1 MRIQTGQGYIS
12 LLTLLAIWSISA
24 ITSLP
29 GLAISPIL
37 GDLDKIFPHV
47 SELEIQMLT
56 SLPNLLIIPFVLLS
70 GKLTQSKGK
79 IPMLILGLGI
89 FLLCGI
95 LYFFATSVNA
105 LIMISCFLGIGAGL
119 IIPLS
124 TGLIADV
131 FSGQY
136 RTQQLGLSSSITNL
150 TLVFATFIAGL
161 LANYNWHLPFVVYLV
176 PIICLVLCRYLT
188 PKNLVN
194 NTKPAAPATPVVSKQ
209 AVAPNPYLKDGQLI
223 NKKLLFGVMMIYYLA
238 TYTGMIVTYNLSF
251 VIESYHY
258 GSEYSG
264 TLISILFLAIMI
276 PGLIITKVIKLLSD
290 YAIVI
295 GFGMITIGLLMIVL
309 FKNIFLIGL
318 GTFIIGFGYGIIQPL
333 IYNKTV
339 LTASVQKAVLAL
351 AFVMAMNYVALVT
364 LPVFADFFD
373 SIFHSKSVIFPFLVN
388 AIMSGIICVI
398 AYIYRKRVLFS
409 SVGTLG

>member
-131 FSGQY
+131 FSGEY
-136 RTQQLGLSSSITNL
+136 RTEQLGLSSSITNL
-150 TLVFATFIAGL
+150 TLVFATFIAGW

-176 PIICLVLCRYLT
+176 PIICLVLCKFLT
-188 PKNLVN
+188 SKNLAN
-194 NTKPAAPATPVVSKQ
+194 NNKPVSSAQDTSKPAAVVS
-209 AVAPNPYLKDGQLI
+209 NPYIKPGQLL

-238 TYTGMIVTYNLSF
+238 TYTGMVITYDLSF

-258 GSEYSG
+258 GSESAG

-276 PGLIITKVIKLLSD
+276 PGLIITKIIKLLSN

-309 FKNIFLIGL
+309 FKDIFLIGF
-318 GTFIIGFGYGIIQPL
+318 GTFIVGFGYGIIQPL

-339 LTASVQKAVLAL
+339 LTATAQKAVLAL

-364 LPVFADFFD
+364 LPVFADFFV
-373 SIFHSKSVIFPFLVN
+373 SIFHSKSAIFPFLVN
-388 AIMSGIICVI
+388 AIISGIMAIL

-409 SVGTLG
+409 SEGTLG

>member
-1 MRIQTGQGYIS
+1 MKIQTGQGFIS
-12 LLTLLAIWSISA
+12 LPTLLAIWSISA

-47 SELEIQMLT
+47 SDLEIQMLT

-70 GKLTQSKGK
+70 GKITQSKGK
-79 IPMLILGLGI
+79 IPMLLLGLGI

-105 LIMISCFLGIGAGL
+105 LIIISCFLGVGAGL

-124 TGLIADV
+124 TGLIADA
-131 FSGQY
+131 FSGEY
-136 RTQQLGLSSSITNL
+136 RAKQLGLSSSITNL
-150 TLVFATFIAGL
+150 TLVFATFIAGW
-161 LANYNWHLPFVVYLV
+161 LANYNWHLPFIVYLV

-188 PKNLVN
+188 PKNMVN
-194 NTKPAAPATPVVSKQ
+194 NANPVANTQAEAKQ
-209 AVAPNPYLKDGQLI
+209 DAIPSPYIKAGQLM
-223 NKKLLFGVMMIYYLA
+223 NKQLLFGVMMIYFLA
-238 TYTGMIVTYNLSF
+238 TYTGMVVTYNLSF
-251 VIESYHY
+251 VIQSYNLN
-258 GSEYSG
+258 SDYSG
-264 TLISILFLAIMI
+264 TLISLLFLAIML
-276 PGLIITKVIKLLSD
+276 PGLFITRIIKYLSN

-295 GFGMITIGLLMIVL
+295 GFTMITIGLLMIVL
-309 FKNIFLIGL
+309 FKNIFLIGF

-339 LTASVQKAVLAL
+339 LTARIEKAVLAL

-364 LPVFADFFD
+364 LPFIESFFEM
-373 SIFHSKSVIFPFLVN
+373 IFHNKTTMFPFLIN
-388 AIMSGIICVI
+388 AIISGITAIFAFI
-398 AYIYRKRVLFS
+398 FRKRVLFS
-409 SVGTLG
+409 SEGTLS

>member
-131 FSGQY
+131 FSGEY
-136 RTQQLGLSSSITNL
+136 RTEQLGLSSSITNL
-150 TLVFATFIAGL
+150 TLVFATFIAGW

-176 PIICLVLCRYLT
+176 PIICLVLCKFLT
-188 PKNLVN
+188 SKNLAN
-194 NTKPAAPATPVVSKQ
+194 NNKPVSSAQDTSKPAAVVS
-209 AVAPNPYLKDGQLI
+209 NPYIKPGQLL

-238 TYTGMIVTYNLSF
+238 TYTGMVITYDLSF

-258 GSEYSG
+258 GSESAG

-276 PGLIITKVIKLLSD
+276 PGLIITKIIKLLSN

-295 GFGMITIGLLMIVL
+295 GFGLITLGLLMIVL
-309 FKNIFLIGL
+309 FKDIFLIGF
-318 GTFIIGFGYGIIQPL
+318 GTFIVGFGYGIIQPL

-339 LTASVQKAVLAL
+339 LTATAQKAVLAL

-364 LPVFADFFD
+364 LPVFADFFV
-373 SIFHSKSVIFPFLVN
+373 SIFHSKSAIFPFLVN
-388 AIMSGIICVI
+388 AIISGIMAIL

-409 SVGTLG
+409 SEGTLG